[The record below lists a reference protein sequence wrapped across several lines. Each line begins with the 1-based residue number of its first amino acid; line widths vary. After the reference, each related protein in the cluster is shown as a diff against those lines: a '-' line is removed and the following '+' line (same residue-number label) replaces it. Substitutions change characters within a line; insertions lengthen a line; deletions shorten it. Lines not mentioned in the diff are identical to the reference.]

1 MSGNTKEYYKQIQR
15 TGARWYGPKKVWSF
29 YTENDPT
36 EKILS
41 SLPDVKKE
49 TKIHQDIDKKDDT
62 GVKYN
67 QEEALKEGENDEK
80 ADNTVL
86 DTGDEE
92 GTSDGRLSSGTDDDS
107 VRSTRGESTSVPG
120 NDKLQDTGIVSV
132 QSGEHSD
139 KDQSTNLPQTD
150 SGLSP
155 DKGSE
160 GKTDG
165 TDDSQDGQPR
175 RDGENIDE
183 SSGGISEEGESKKN
197 KVAYNNY
204 RINEENPVFTKGS
217 KKVRYKANIEALKT
231 LQTILDEGRSTA
243 TIEEQRKLALYSG
256 WGALPEVFDYTYQY
270 GRMIPTKG
278 DWANEFK
285 ETKELMDKLSETHFS
300 GFFNYRGKLW
310 ENAKASTLNAHFTSP
325 DIISLIYQA
334 IEQMGYRKG
343 TLLEPSMG
351 TGNFFGMIPDNIVER
366 TKLYGVELDPLTG
379 SIAQLLYPNAD
390 IRIQGF
396 QDVNYPDN
404 YFDVAVG
411 NVPFGNYKIADNKYP
426 SFVTERIHNYFFAK
440 TLDVVKPG

>member
-1 MSGNTKEYYKQIQR
+1 
-15 TGARWYGPKKVWSF
+15 
-29 YTENDPT
+29 
-36 EKILS
+36 
-41 SLPDVKKE
+41 
-49 TKIHQDIDKKDDT
+49 
-62 GVKYN
+62 
-67 QEEALKEGENDEK
+67 
-80 ADNTVL
+80 
-86 DTGDEE
+86 
-92 GTSDGRLSSGTDDDS
+92 
-107 VRSTRGESTSVPG
+107 
-120 NDKLQDTGIVSV
+120 
-132 QSGEHSD
+132 
-139 KDQSTNLPQTD
+139 
-150 SGLSP
+150 
-155 DKGSE
+155 
-160 GKTDG
+160 
-165 TDDSQDGQPR
+165 
-175 RDGENIDE
+175 
-183 SSGGISEEGESKKN
+183 
-197 KVAYNNY
+197 
-204 RINEENPVFTKGS
+204 
-217 KKVRYKANIEALKT
+217 
-231 LQTILDEGRSTA
+231 
-243 TIEEQRKLALYSG
+243 
-256 WGALPEVFDYTYQY
+256 
-270 GRMIPTKG
+270 
-278 DWANEFK
+278 
-285 ETKELMDKLSETHFS
+285 MDKLSETHFS